1 MSVEIDKY
9 SGFCFGVTNAINETE
24 KILKDNNDLYCLG
37 HIVHNKAEE
46 KRLNKLGLKTIVHK
60 EFAGL
65 RNKNVLIRA
74 HGEPPKTYK
83 TAGEN
88 NLNLIDATC
97 PVVIKLQKKIKDTCN
112 QFPESLIVI
121 YGKKGHAE
129 VNGLVGQTNERAIVI
144 SNIIEAGNIDI
155 NKQIFIFSQTTANH
169 RDYNEI
175 INFLKNKAE
184 KQKGNS
190 NNIVFFNT
198 ICPTVINRVPKLEKF
213 VKSHDIIV
221 FVSDP
226 ESSNGKMLFDF
237 CLKHNKNSYF
247 VSNTEDL
254 KDISF
259 NNELTVGISGATS
272 TPFWLMESIKENIE
286 VVLKKK

>member
-9 SGFCFGVTNAINETE
+9 SGFCFGVTNAINTTE
-24 KILKDNNDLYCLG
+24 KVLKDNDLYCLG

-46 KRLNKLGLKTIVHK
+46 KRLNKLGLKTVDYE
-60 EFAGL
+60 EFAKL
-65 RNKNVLIRA
+65 QNKNVLIRA

-83 TAGEN
+83 TADEN
-88 NLNLIDATC
+88 KLNLIDATC
-97 PVVIKLQKKIKDTCN
+97 PVVIKLQKKIKDTYN
-112 QFPESLIVI
+112 QFPGSLIVI

-129 VNGLVGQTNERAIVI
+129 VNGLVGQTNDRAVVI
-144 SNIIEAGNIDI
+144 SNIKEAGNIDI

-175 INFLKNKAE
+175 INFLKNKA
-184 KQKGNS
+184 KNQKGDS
-190 NNIVFFNT
+190 DNIISFNT

-247 VSNTEDL
+247 VSNIEDL
-254 KDISF
+254 KDINF
-259 NNELTVGISGATS
+259 KKELTVGISGATS
-272 TPFWLMESIKENIE
+272 TPFWLMESIKKNIE
-286 VVLKKK
+286 KILKTMK